1 MRTYYSSRNSLKL
14 LSFIA
19 GLALV
24 AAPPAHADMV
34 QTLEW
39 NDLIPAAGL
48 DQGITGLST
57 PKEVPAIDHSGT
69 APQPIASSESA
80 PVNIALNGKLVKIAG
95 FIVPLEGHD
104 NKVTA
109 FLLVP
114 YFGACIHVP
123 PPPANQIVFVEY
135 REGIDADTIYD
146 PIWVTGPIQAG
157 LVSTEMAETGYSI
170 IATNITPYEIPDDDS
185 VVTDDESVIK

>member
-1 MRTYYSSRNSLKL
+1 MGVIATIMMMVSSTGS
-14 LSFIA
+14 A
-19 GLALV
+19 EMA
-24 AAPPAHADMV
+24 

-39 NDLIPAAGL
+39 DDLISPQARERAML
-48 DQGITGLST
+48 NSSKQSEAPLVDHNAVPVEQSYS
-57 PKEVPAIDHSGT
+57 PDMAEV
-69 APQPIASSESA
+69 
-80 PVNIALNGKLVKIAG
+80 NLALNGKLVRLAG

-123 PPPANQIVFVEY
+123 PPPANQIVYVTY
-135 REGIDADTIYD
+135 PKGIEADLVYD

-157 LVSTEMAETGYSI
+157 MVSTEMAESGYSI
-170 IATNITPYEIPDDDS
+170 AAESIAPYELTDDES
-185 VVTDDESVIK
+185 IVTDDETVIK